1 MRHDRHRR
9 GLKVARADSLYTR
22 NGKTWNKYL
31 NPIHLACVVNCTHSP
46 GYIGVRTKL
55 KIVLSKR
62 MSPIILNRSFIR
74 Y

>member
-1 MRHDRHRR
+1 MIETEED
-9 GLKVARADSLYTR
+9 LQWPELILYTPG

-31 NPIHLACVVNCTHSP
+31 NPTHLACVVNCTHSP
-46 GYIGVRTKL
+46 GYIGVKTKL
-55 KIVLSKR
+55 KTVLIKR